1 MERVPIPK
9 NPELFDRVISDI
21 QKGLADNLPWLDHSF
36 GRAERLVKSING
48 KKYYTP
54 DVYAGGNDYILIAP
68 DDKVVG
74 NFSFFVIDD
83 PQDVDWITGR
93 QSDYK
98 AQFSLIVWVDM
109 RRVTNEADNRN
120 TEAVKFQIM
129 RALNG
134 GFWLKSGSIKINRIY
149 ERAENVFKGFTFNEL
164 DNQFLMHPFA
174 GFRFEGVM
182 TVKETCYNQ

>member
-1 MERVPIPK
+1 M
-9 NPELFDRVISDI
+9 
-21 QKGLADNLPWLDHSF
+21 
-36 GRAERLVKSING
+36 
-48 KKYYTP
+48 
-54 DVYAGGNDYILIAP
+54 
-68 DDKVVG
+68 
-74 NFSFFVIDD
+74 
-83 PQDVDWITGR
+83 ITGR

-164 DNQFLMHPFA
+164 IINF
-174 GFRFEGVM
+174 
-182 TVKETCYNQ
+182 